1 MNEIEAIIFRIQN
14 HKIKCNHPINSMT
27 KMTEYLVTKWFGS
40 FLLNEKGVK
49 EKRLF
54 PKNAE
59 EIAKRLLAIQN
70 GEILE
75 EERELAKGKP
85 IVGER
90 RLESLGIL
98 DSNKMIQCEIAS
110 EKYDF
115 DDVLLH
121 EASIIAA
128 EKKIK
133 KEGKKKEKERQIEQ
147 LVKAMDDLL
156 HISNLL
162 SERLREWRNFKID
175 GKELAK
181 IVNESGE
188 YKKDIQP
195 IRSLA
200 KILLETLNVEK
211 EMEKHIEEGMLAA
224 APNISELVGTTL
236 GARLISLAGGV
247 EKLAFMPSSTI
258 QLLGAERALF
268 RHLKSDAPPP
278 KHGVIFQH
286 ELINRAPR
294 EQRGKIAR
302 ALAAKIS
309 IAAKADAFTKK
320 NIVEKL
326 KMKLDERLREIEE
339 K

>member
-1 MNEIEAIIFRIQN
+1 
-14 HKIKCNHPINSMT
+14 MT

-98 DSNKMIQCEIAS
+98 DSNKMIQYEIAS
-110 EKYDF
+110 EEYDF
-115 DDVLLH
+115 NDILLH

-133 KEGKKKEKERQIEQ
+133 KEGGKKERQIEQ

-162 SERLREWRNFKID
+162 SERLREWLHSKID
-175 GKELAK
+175 GKELASK

-188 YKKDIQP
+188 YEKDIQP

-224 APNISELVGTTL
+224 APNISELAGTTL
-236 GARLISLAGGV
+236 GARLISLAGGI
-247 EKLAFMPSSTI
+247 EKLAFMPSSTV

>member
-1 MNEIEAIIFRIQN
+1 
-14 HKIKCNHPINSMT
+14 MT
-27 KMTEYLVTKWFGS
+27 EMTEYLVTKWFGS

-85 IVGER
+85 IVGEK

-98 DSNKMIQCEIAS
+98 DSNKMIQYEIAS
-110 EKYDF
+110 EGYDF
-115 DDVLLH
+115 DDILLH
-121 EASIIAA
+121 EASIIVA
-128 EKKIK
+128 EKKVK
-133 KEGKKKEKERQIEQ
+133 KEGGKKERQIEQ
-147 LVKAMDDLL
+147 LVKAVDDLL

-162 SERLREWRNFKID
+162 SERLREWLHSKID
-175 GKELAK
+175 GKELASK
-181 IVNESGE
+181 IVEGQNMKEV
-188 YKKDIQP
+188 Q
-195 IRSLA
+195 SLA
-200 KILLETLNVEK
+200 KILLEIYDVEE
-211 EMEKHIEEGMLAA
+211 EMEKRIGEGMLDV

-236 GARLISLAGGV
+236 GARLMSLAGGI

>member
-1 MNEIEAIIFRIQN
+1 
-14 HKIKCNHPINSMT
+14 
-27 KMTEYLVTKWFGS
+27 MTEYLVTKWFGS

-54 PKNAE
+54 PKNAK

-110 EKYDF
+110 EGYDF
-115 DDVLLH
+115 DDILLH
-121 EASIIAA
+121 EASIIVA
-128 EKKIK
+128 EKKVK
-133 KEGKKKEKERQIEQ
+133 KEGGKKERQIEQ
-147 LVKAMDDLL
+147 LVKAVDDLL

-162 SERLREWRNFKID
+162 SERLREWLHSKID
-175 GKELAK
+175 GKELASK
-181 IVNESGE
+181 IVEGQNMKEV
-188 YKKDIQP
+188 Q
-195 IRSLA
+195 SLA
-200 KILLETLNVEK
+200 KILLEIYDVEE